1 VVVAECY
8 IKLMKE
14 RLFYI
19 SHWVIFVYTCIA
31 VFAFLFNAF
40 THDTGIIRFLGYD
53 VAPVIYLRVF
63 APILVFKFID
73 YIATGST
80 TWYPDQRRND

>member
-1 VVVAECY
+1 
-8 IKLMKE
+8 
-14 RLFYI
+14 
-19 SHWVIFVYTCIA
+19 VYTCIA

>member
-1 VVVAECY
+1 MD
-8 IKLMKE
+8 MKE

-31 VFAFLFNAF
+31 VLAFLFNAF
-40 THDTGIIRFLGYD
+40 THDTGFIRFLNYD
-53 VAPVIYLRVF
+53 VEPVVYLRVF